1 MAVVSPDC
9 LQSHIRHICWS
20 TIDPGKV
27 FLVKMKT
34 YAHLPDSA
42 EQLADART
50 VARRI
55 YHAIRT
61 GQPLCLL
68 RFGDTGGRI
77 LSRPTKDSTSWDYI
91 MAFLGRSVSE
101 HQVEWLAQKIE
112 QSAAVADIVGLR
124 SDLLGP
130 RLPDNALSLQGSAIL
145 ETLRDTYPI
154 RPVESHSLLPD
165 DARRLMET
173 RAAMERM
180 RFSADAVFTNAW
192 SHVDLLEIG
201 FVSAMLK
208 EVRVA
213 GLVTSSTRKPLVAR
227 IAGLMQDRLRYF
239 ECPAYPSEERQ
250 FGADHAHLWHRWESL
265 FDTIAPEFPG
275 QPLLISAGIWTK
287 PLAVAWRSRG
297 GVAVDFGS
305 ALDYLDGAATRPSV
319 LGHRYG
325 NAHHVPTSLTLVA
338 QFARTEPLSSFA

>member
-1 MAVVSPDC
+1 M
-9 LQSHIRHICWS
+9 
-20 TIDPGKV
+20 
-27 FLVKMKT
+27 
-34 YAHLPDSA
+34 YAPLPDSP
-42 EQLADART
+42 ERLADARA
-50 VARRI
+50 VASRI
-55 YHAIRT
+55 YHAIST

-68 RFGDTGGRI
+68 RYGDTGGRI
-77 LSRPTKDSTSWDYI
+77 MSRPTKSSASWDYI

-101 HQVEWLAQKIE
+101 KQVEWLAQKLE

-130 RLPDNALSLQGSAIL
+130 SLPNDALSLQGPAIL
-145 ETLRDTYPI
+145 EALRNAYPI
-154 RPVESHSLLPD
+154 RPVERHSLSPD

-173 RAAMERM
+173 RAAMEKM
-180 RFSADAVFTNAW
+180 RFSASAIFTNAW

-208 EVRVA
+208 EVPVV
-213 GLVTSSTRKPLVAR
+213 GLVTSFTRKPVVAR
-227 IAGLMQDRLRYF
+227 MAGLMQERLRYF

-250 FGADHAHLWHRWESL
+250 FGADHPHLWHRWESL
-265 FDTIAPEFPG
+265 INTISPEFPG

-297 GVAVDFGS
+297 GVAIDFGS

-325 NAHHVPTSLTLVA
+325 NAHHVPISLTLVA
-338 QFARTEPLSSFA
+338 QFARNEPLSSFA